1 VRSEHGSETVRK
13 LLEAAERTSVAF
25 RIAAAVIVLAVTAL
39 ADHLTGFEYSFASMY
54 LLPIAIAA
62 WFVGARTGRV
72 FCLASVIIW
81 FAVNSDAERGS
92 SWQVTSWNI
101 GLRLAMY
108 LFVAMLVG
116 TARDLL
122 ESERQRS
129 RVDELTGVLNAR
141 AFYEVL
147 SRELERARR
156 SHRPLSVAYID
167 LDDFKAMNDRYGH
180 AAGDELLRTFAR
192 CAKETVRTLDTVARL
207 GGDEFAILLPETDGE
222 GALGAIARFRERTSA
237 IDGAPIG
244 YSIGLITCDDD
255 RPTSVDS
262 VIQRAD
268 TLMYTAKRLG
278 KNRHVHARFA
288 DALDVLPSRLTD
300 SADKR

>member
-1 VRSEHGSETVRK
+1 MSSEHGSEAVRK
-13 LLEAAERTSVAF
+13 LLEAAERMSVAF
-25 RIAAAVIVLAVTAL
+25 RITVAVLVLGVIAL
-39 ADHLTGFEYSFASMY
+39 ADRLTGLEYSFAPMY
-54 LLPIAIAA
+54 VLPVAIAA
-62 WFVGARTGRV
+62 WLVGARAGRV
-72 FCLASVIIW
+72 FCLASVIVW
-81 FAVNSDAERGS
+81 FAVNFEGETGW
-92 SWQVTSWNI
+92 SWQAAAWNV
-101 GLRLAMY
+101 GVRLAMF

-129 RVDELTGVLNAR
+129 RVDELTGVLNSR
-141 AFYEVL
+141 AFYEVM
-147 SRELERARR
+147 SRELERVRR
-156 SHRPLSVAYID
+156 TRRPLSVAYVD

-192 CAKETVRTLDTVARL
+192 CAKESVRALDTVARL
-207 GGDEFAILLPETDGE
+207 GGDEFAILLPETDSE
-222 GALGAIARFRERTSA
+222 GALGAITRFRERTSA

-244 YSIGLITCDDD
+244 YSIGVVTCDDD

-268 TLMYTAKRLG
+268 TLMYSAKRLG
-278 KNRHVHARFA
+278 KNRCVHARFA
-288 DALDVLPSRLTD
+288 DALDVPPSRVTD